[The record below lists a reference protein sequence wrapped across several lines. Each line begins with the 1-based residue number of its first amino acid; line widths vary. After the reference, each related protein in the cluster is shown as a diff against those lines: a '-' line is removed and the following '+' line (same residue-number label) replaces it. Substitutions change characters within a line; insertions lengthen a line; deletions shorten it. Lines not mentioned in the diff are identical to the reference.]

1 MRSNKLLFRVVYL
14 LGVALAVALF
24 LVFVPPEA
32 RTNVKWMNLVIF
44 LFIYTGVF
52 GRYSL
57 LFTSLGRFSDNVP
70 SLALY
75 WISFWW
81 YAAAALAAMLVMWP
95 LGVGFEKQ
103 ALIQG
108 LLLFGFIVCVAVGM
122 GASNFM
128 SGETE
133 RTKAQVG
140 GVRDMQQKA
149 AQLKILLGGLPGEYS
164 FAKGE
169 FSAVLDEINCVGGC
183 SNPDAREAESGI
195 LGLLDK
201 LRSQCAARASA
212 DECLAT
218 IRDLSAAVALR
229 KTMTNR

>member
-108 LLLFGFIVCVAVGM
+108 LLLFGLAVG
-122 GASNFM
+122 
-128 SGETE
+128 
-133 RTKAQVG
+133 
-140 GVRDMQQKA
+140 
-149 AQLKILLGGLPGEYS
+149 Y
-164 FAKGE
+164 
-169 FSAVLDEINCVGGC
+169 
-183 SNPDAREAESGI
+183 
-195 LGLLDK
+195 
-201 LRSQCAARASA
+201 
-212 DECLAT
+212 
-218 IRDLSAAVALR
+218 
-229 KTMTNR
+229 